1 MNYDIIVVGAG
12 PAGAMAAFSAAKEGK
27 KVYLLERKPEA
38 GVPVRCGEGIGFKG
52 LTLSVEPR
60 PEWLKCCIKRSVMVS
75 PSGVKVEVGNVGQSW
90 ILDREKMDGD
100 LVKDAQ
106 KAGAEFIP
114 SCPIV
119 SAQKRADGQYV
130 CRSSDNREFIAPC
143 LILADGVESR
153 LARSFG
159 WNTALK
165 PVDLETC
172 AFARVVSPLIENDCC
187 IFYVGSTAAPGGY
200 VWVFPRAKGEANIG
214 LGIVGSK
221 SKPGLAKELLLKF
234 IDREYPAARVSHLH
248 CGGVPVAKWIK
259 PLVKEG
265 VMLVG
270 DAARQVNAMSGA
282 GIAYSLFAGKLAGS
296 VAAKAVSEG
305 KVDHK
310 QLLAYEQGWAKHY
323 GKQQIRSYSL
333 KEFVLSVNDSFLD
346 KIARSLAKEDPGK
359 INYLRVFTRTF
370 AFKPLLLLKAIK
382 LFK

>member
-12 PAGAMAAFSAAKEGK
+12 PAGSMAAFSAAKEGK
-27 KVYLLERKPEA
+27 KVCLLERKPEA

-52 LTLSVEPR
+52 LTLSVDPR

-106 KAGAEFIP
+106 KAGAEYIS
-114 SCPIV
+114 SCPVI
-119 SAQKRADGQYV
+119 SAEKRPDGQYV
-130 CRSSDNREFIAPC
+130 CRSLEKEFVAPC
-143 LILADGVESR
+143 LIVADGVESR
-153 LARSFG
+153 LARFFG

-165 PVDLETC
+165 PLDLETC
-172 AFARVVSPLIENDCC
+172 AFARVISPFIENDCC
-187 IFYVGSTAAPGGY
+187 TFHVGSTAAPGGY
-200 VWVFPRAKGEANIG
+200 VWVFPRAKGEANVG
-214 LGIVGSK
+214 LGVIGSK
-221 SKPGLAKELLLKF
+221 SKPGLSKELLLNF
-234 IDREYPAARVSHLH
+234 IDKEFPGSRITHLH
-248 CGGVPVAKWIK
+248 CGGVPVAKWVK

-296 VAAKAVSEG
+296 VAAKATSNG
-305 KVDHK
+305 KVDYK
-310 QLLAYEQGWAKHY
+310 QLLEYEKGWAKHY
-323 GKQQIRSYSL
+323 GKQQLRSYSL
-333 KEFVLSVNDSFLD
+333 KEFILSADDSFLD
-346 KIARSLAKEDPGK
+346 RIANSLAKEDPQK

-370 AFKPLLLLKAIK
+370 AGKPLLLLKAIK
-382 LFK
+382 LFR